1 VHVQRMGVLVQ
12 GVGQMRAQDVGDFER
27 RSLLGAGVRV
37 FRSMMGSWRGKE
49 WRCQCVCLFFF
60 LFISAP
66 VLLCL
71 GCGLFQR
78 DSVLI

>member
-1 VHVQRMGVLVQ
+1 
-12 GVGQMRAQDVGDFER
+12 
-27 RSLLGAGVRV
+27 
-37 FRSMMGSWRGKE
+37 
-49 WRCQCVCLFFF
+49 